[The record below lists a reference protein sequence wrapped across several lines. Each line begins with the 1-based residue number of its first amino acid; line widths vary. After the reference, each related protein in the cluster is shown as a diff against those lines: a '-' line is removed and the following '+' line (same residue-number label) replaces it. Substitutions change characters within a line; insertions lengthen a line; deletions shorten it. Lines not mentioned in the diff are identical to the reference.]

1 MVRTVWLALACLFG
15 VVMLFVVRTIMPASA
30 TAEASV
36 QSREE
41 TVFPIPERTLKGD
54 GILVFEPAP
63 TKVPTTKIAPVATNT
78 TANPVQAP
86 KIISR
91 HWHDPFHQK
100 QDRKRDR

>member
-41 TVFPIPERTLKGD
+41 TVFPIPERTLKGGD
-54 GILVFEPAP
+54 RILVFEPAP
-63 TKVPTTKIAPVATNT
+63 KGADN
-78 TANPVQAP
+78 
-86 KIISR
+86 
-91 HWHDPFHQK
+91 
-100 QDRKRDR
+100 